1 MEHRNQIA
9 LISWLTRNGGK
20 CHSSVDPFRQ
30 LPGGERGI
38 FATAGLPAGTQL
50 LSVPTVLCLHV
61 SQRAADTAQLTAASS
76 KPLSKAAVWLSER
89 VGELGQFLACVLL
102 LMAEVAAGEASF
114 FAPEIALLPTSH
126 NCLMAWTT
134 IAEECLLGRAH
145 SLPSL
150 LNPTLFWART

>member
-1 MEHRNQIA
+1 MEPRNQIE

-20 CHSSVDPFRQ
+20 CHPSVDPFRQ

-50 LSVPTVLCLHV
+50 LSVPTALCLHV
-61 SQRAADTAQLTAASS
+61 SQRAADTAHLTAASS

-89 VGELGQFLACVLL
+89 VGDLGQFLACVLL

-114 FAPEIALLPTSH
+114 FAPEIAMLPTTH
-126 NCLMAWTT
+126 NCLMAWTS
-134 IAEECLLGRAH
+134 IARGCLLGRAH
-145 SLPSL
+145 SLLALP
-150 LNPTLFWART
+150 NPTSCWARM